1 MTWFAFHGYP
11 TIDEAGAQEKELVA
25 FGFHGYATQAEANAH
40 PNSVNALQKAIVN
53 AAEAD
58 YAAALQEQAQ
68 PGGANAS
75 NPLGAAI
82 QGSGLAPL
90 VDIGQFFH
98 TLREGKTW
106 TRVAEVA
113 VGGILVY
120 AGVRALTSGSTVNR
134 GVRNATSTVTK
145 PVRKTAKSAVKVA
158 VPEVRLARRTAAK
171 RVAPKTTARVAA
183 HRQQVAKYG
192 QKKPYSAPTRTTSRR
207 VTHIYHHKVGPKTP

>member
-11 TIDEAGAQEKELVA
+11 TIDDAGIQEKNLVA
-25 FGFHGYATQAEANAH
+25 FGFHGYSTQAEANAH

-58 YAAALQEQAQ
+58 YAAAVKEQAQ

-75 NPLGAAI
+75 NPVAAAV

-90 VDIGQFFH
+90 ADIGQFFH
-98 TLREGKTW
+98 ALTEGKTW

-120 AGVRALTSGSTVNR
+120 AGVRALAQGSTVNR
-134 GVRNATSTVTK
+134 GVRNATSTITK
-145 PVRKTAKSAVKVA
+145 PARKTTKAAAKIV
-158 VPEVRLARRTAAK
+158 VPEVRLASRVTAK
-171 RVAPKTTARVAA
+171 RAAPKTTARIAA
-183 HRQQVAKYG
+183 HRTQVHRYG
-192 QKKPYSAPTRTTSRR
+192 QPYGQQPRR
-207 VTHIYHHKVGPKTP
+207 ARRP